1 MMKGIDYLKE
11 FLSKEGFRFEEEERF
26 IDFKVQ
32 GVTYIAFKNDS
43 SFLQI
48 LCLCKLPDRFDRTK
62 ALELCNDINGDR
74 FVVKL
79 TINGDKLWC
88 SWEFEPSS
96 LTTSEDYMGI
106 FSILDKVSDEFI
118 DKLNE

>member
-11 FLSKEGFRFEEEERF
+11 FLSKEGFRFEEKERF

-32 GVTYIAFKNDS
+32 GVPYFAFKNDS

-48 LCLCKLPDRFDRTK
+48 LIVCELPDGFNRTR
-62 ALELCNDINGDR
+62 AIELCNDINGDK

-79 TINGDKLWC
+79 TINGDNLWC

-96 LTTSEDYMGI
+96 LTTSEDYMSI
-106 FSILDKVSDEFI
+106 FTILDKVSDDFI
-118 DKLNE
+118 AKLNE